1 MFFTTKNLL
10 KTQYTN
16 LVNRYMINSDHPN
29 ASKDGGNVDF
39 KLLMTD
45 RCEQQR
51 LVGILIRVAKDQ
63 IDGNQ

>member
-1 MFFTTKNLL
+1 
-10 KTQYTN
+10 
-16 LVNRYMINSDHPN
+16 MINSDHPN
-29 ASKDGGNVDF
+29 TTKDEGNVDF

-51 LVGILIRVAKDQ
+51 SVGILIRVAKDQ

>member
-1 MFFTTKNLL
+1 
-10 KTQYTN
+10 
-16 LVNRYMINSDHPN
+16 MINSDHPI
-29 ASKDGGNVDF
+29 ASKDKGNVDF

-45 RCEQQR
+45 RWEQQR

>member
-1 MFFTTKNLL
+1 
-10 KTQYTN
+10 
-16 LVNRYMINSDHPN
+16 MINNVHPIV
-29 ASKDGGNVDF
+29 SKDEGNVDF

-51 LVGILIRVAKDQ
+51 LDGILIRVAKDQ